1 MTKGM
6 MGVATY
12 GKITEE
18 EATAIEN
25 AGDPIDAPP
34 GEKWTY
40 HDDMKNENN

>member
-12 GKITEE
+12 GKISEE
-18 EATAIEN
+18 EAIAIEN

-34 GEKWTY
+34 GQTWTY
-40 HDDMKNENN
+40 NDDMKYKNN